1 MIDDIAVWLQQHN
14 EPRRSLFIPTANS
27 TNSVK
32 APWMLRGKMLH
43 WPCYTDDA
51 TVTSYGLLASAEDE
65 KFDANRNYLDVATK
79 KHFHIRSFK
88 LFSTKG
94 NKEAVL

>member
-32 APWMLRGKMLH
+32 PPWMLRGKMLH

-51 TVTSYGLLASAEDE
+51 TVTNYGLLASAEDE
-65 KFDANRNYLDVATK
+65 KFD
-79 KHFHIRSFK
+79 
-88 LFSTKG
+88 G
-94 NKEAVL
+94 NQII